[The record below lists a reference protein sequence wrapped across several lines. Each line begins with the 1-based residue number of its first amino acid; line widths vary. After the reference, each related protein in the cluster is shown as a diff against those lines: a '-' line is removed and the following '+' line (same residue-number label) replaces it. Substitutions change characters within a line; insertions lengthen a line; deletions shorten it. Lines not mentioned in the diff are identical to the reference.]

1 MPWKPSAST
10 LCCFH
15 FAATWLNLR
24 LKCVSHRVAPFEVPV
39 PLTHTRTDTH
49 RRAHSSKS
57 QKCFYLF
64 VQWLLWGLW
73 KHASLAER
81 HKDGKYH
88 ITLNACL
95 ECESKRDVNLHYFGD
110 DSRTSLKKI
119 AGVLCLGQS
128 KNEKK
133 KRPLPFNC
141 FFSLCLF
148 QHDDEDDD
156 SDRLLGVLAAAGRS
170 DGRFGAEKKKTP
182 TTKAFSPMRTCLS
195 WLKTTNAFPLR
206 PWGCVF
212 HD

>member
-110 DSRTSLKKI
+110 DSRTSMKMNGKKI

-133 KRPLPFNC
+133 KGRCHLIAFFPYVFFNMMMKTMIATDC
-141 FFSLCLF
+141 LVSSL
-148 QHDDEDDD
+148 Q
-156 SDRLLGVLAAAGRS
+156 LGGLTAALAQ
-170 DGRFGAEKKKTP
+170 KKKKP
-182 TTKAFSPMRTCLS
+182 RQQKH
-195 WLKTTNAFPLR
+195 FP
-206 PWGCVF
+206 PWGPVF